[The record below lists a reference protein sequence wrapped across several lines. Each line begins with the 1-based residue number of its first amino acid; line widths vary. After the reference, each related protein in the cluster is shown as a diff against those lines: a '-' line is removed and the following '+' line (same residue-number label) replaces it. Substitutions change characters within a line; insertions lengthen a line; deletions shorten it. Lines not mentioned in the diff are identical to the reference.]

1 MKLHTK
7 TDRLTTPEIRKVVC
21 EAIKWC
27 ETNIGTKHKR
37 RALKFRVLTLPDRY
51 TPAYGMYDPR
61 NNTLYVFRNHA
72 KDVKMV
78 IRSVLHEYTHFM
90 QNLRYYTSVLNKVG
104 YHKHPLEQQARGMEY
119 FYSDCW
125 EGIKNCL

>member
-7 TDRLTTPEIRKVVC
+7 TSRLTTPEIRKVVC

-37 RALKFRVLTLPDRY
+37 RTLKFRVLTLPDRY
-51 TPAYGMYDPR
+51 TPAYGMYDPQK
-61 NNTLYVFRNHA
+61 NTLYVFRNHA

-104 YHKHPLEQQARGMEY
+104 YNKHPLEQQARGMEY